1 LSPVS
6 GDSGDYSVRRYGTD
20 PIVEAINEVDGP
32 VRAHSYSLW
41 VGKLGIDSRASV
53 S

>member
-6 GDSGDYSVRRYGTD
+6 GDSGDYSIRQYGTD

-32 VRAHSYSLW
+32 VWAHSYTLW
-41 VGKLGIDSRASV
+41 VSKLGIDSRSSV